1 MIGWYLY
8 DANNLVG
15 TIMSMM
21 IVGTMWM
28 LIDGLVDCYIVM
40 DGIVKTLMPS
50 AAEAS

>member
-21 IVGTMWM
+21 DWYDVRCY
-28 LIDGLVDCYIVM
+28 GLEC
-40 DGIVKTLMPS
+40 
-50 AAEAS
+50 